1 MLLKWIADLKD
12 KADIKA
18 AQRGPDEPE
27 TPEELQLQ
35 EKLER
40 LLIASF
46 KYMGVTELKQVHTA
60 AAATEALALAPL
72 HVYWFAMVSR
82 AVSGWQVN
90 RPPGCC

>member
-1 MLLKWIADLKD
+1 MLLKWIADMKER
-12 KADIKA
+12 ADSKA

-46 KYMGVTELKQVHTA
+46 KYMGVTELKQVCA
-60 AAATEALALAPL
+60 AAAAAA
-72 HVYWFAMVSR
+72 
-82 AVSGWQVN
+82 AVRETLGLPCHN
-90 RPPGCC
+90 LGF